1 MKETDSRQRK
11 VVLAWD
17 NVWRRESERDYPK
30 GILGW
35 LRSAMIKYGDFS
47 RLIMATLT
55 RASPESEGTEVLD
68 AGCGKGSIMERLSR
82 RGYCCSGIDL
92 SPHAVKMASRGV
104 ERVMLGNVTKMPF
117 PDSVFDLTYNV
128 GVLDQLS
135 ENDLTLA
142 LKEMIRVTKP
152 GGTVVTINASIRSRF
167 HEWVK
172 RYLLA
177 RNKWLYGNKSAFHS
191 LKEVVNMACPQCSV
205 REEERGWL
213 LQWKFISY
221 LLQDCPL
228 MQKLYN
234 AACLVLNGMLWPLNR
249 LPGMVLITIIRV
261 EK

>member
-1 MKETDSRQRK
+1 MENNRRERK

-17 NVWRRESERDYPK
+17 NVWRHESERNYPK
-30 GILGW
+30 GLLGW

-47 RLIMATLT
+47 RLIVAVLT
-55 RASPESEGTEVLD
+55 RTFPESEGTKVLD
-68 AGCGKGSIMERLSR
+68 AGCGKGTIMERLSR
-82 RGYCCSGIDL
+82 KGYSCSGIDL

-104 ERVMLGNVTKMPF
+104 ERVMLGNITKLPF

-152 GGTVVTINASIRSRF
+152 GGTVVTINASIKSRL
-167 HEWVK
+167 HERVK

-177 RNKWLYGNKSAFHS
+177 RDKWLYGDKSAFRS
-191 LKEVVNMACPQCSV
+191 LKEVVNMIGPQCSV

-221 LLQDCPL
+221 LLQDRPF
-228 MQKLYN
+228 MQKVHNVL
-234 AACLVLNGMLWPLNR
+234 CLVLNGMLWSLNR